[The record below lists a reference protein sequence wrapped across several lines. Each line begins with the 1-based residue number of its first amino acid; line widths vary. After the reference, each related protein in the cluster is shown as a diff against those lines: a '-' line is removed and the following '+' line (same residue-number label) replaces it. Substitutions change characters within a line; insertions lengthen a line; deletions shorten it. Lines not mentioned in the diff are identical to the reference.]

1 MVRKKEGGGAS
12 EPATELTLEISLSLS
27 HANAR
32 HRVYYTLPETS
43 DGVVNGRVWE
53 RHLLPHPKY
62 SPASVFHPRGK
73 MFCATHY
80 DVPHLYIFLP
90 RELDLVLI
98 RRSLRMKSGWRG
110 EWEEVLRLP
119 GARMM
124 EVLVDVSVG

>member
-1 MVRKKEGGGAS
+1 MVRNKEGGGGMS
-12 EPATELTLEISLSLS
+12 ERATELTFEISHL
-27 HANAR
+27 NAR
-32 HRVYYTLPETS
+32 HRVYYTLPEAS
-43 DGVVNGRVWE
+43 DGILNGRVWE

-73 MFCATHY
+73 MFCATPY

-98 RRSLRMKSGWRG
+98 RRNLQIKPGWRG

-124 EVLVDVSVG
+124 EVLVDVSAG

>member
-12 EPATELTLEISLSLS
+12 EPATELTFEISHL
-27 HANAR
+27 HAR
-32 HRVYYTLPETS
+32 HRVYYTLPEAS
-43 DGVVNGRVWE
+43 DGIPNGRVWE
-53 RHLLPHPKY
+53 RHLLPHPDY
-62 SPASVFHPRGK
+62 SPVSVFHPRGK
-73 MFCATHY
+73 MFCATPY

-98 RRSLRMKSGWRG
+98 RRSLQIKPGWRG

-124 EVLVDVSVG
+124 EVLVDVSAG